1 MADLHVQLAN
11 SYRGSA
17 ALRSEFFDALSNIH
31 IAEGIFHCD
40 TFILNLLFF

>member
-1 MADLHVQLAN
+1 MADLHVQLAD

-31 IAEGIFHCD
+31 ITEG
-40 TFILNLLFF
+40 LFYVF